1 MTALELVKK
10 IEEND
15 FVGLVIGGYSAVE
28 LQAQAEE
35 LEIELSD
42 NVANVIAAHYQKFN
56 YGVNLNEEDRTKFIQ
71 GLKKI
76 ELGE

>member
-10 IEEND
+10 IEEHD

-35 LEIELSD
+35 LEIELPD
-42 NVANVIAAHYQKFN
+42 DVANTIAVHYEKFD
-56 YGVNLNEEDRTKFIQ
+56 YGVNLSKEDNKKFLQ
-71 GLKKI
+71 GLKEI
-76 ELGE
+76 QL